1 MLELGHT
8 LLVLVQVM
16 SVPSVPAVCVS
27 GHQLSPPVAFGRMI
41 SAWWLSTSTKVR
53 VPFPQAGGGGTGQQV
68 PGSPAPPLPS
78 ILGSSP
84 NPASH
89 GRAESCW
96 KRHLPADGAEA
107 HISPPA
113 GIELTLRVQKDMSP
127 KATLKEF
134 KEKLEEEKYR
144 GELKALKEEVEAFA
158 ATFPLPGL
166 PVL

>member
-1 MLELGHT
+1 MGCGSCPLRGQAE
-8 LLVLVQVM
+8 VLQ
-16 SVPSVPAVCVS
+16 PRGLTDA
-27 GHQLSPPVAFGRMI
+27 SP
-41 SAWWLSTSTKVR
+41 
-53 VPFPQAGGGGTGQQV
+53 
-68 PGSPAPPLPS
+68 
-78 ILGSSP
+78 IL
-84 NPASH
+84 
-89 GRAESCW
+89 
-96 KRHLPADGAEA
+96 
-107 HISPPA
+107 A